1 MSEFVRRN
9 RGEPTIEIEF
19 ENNQSQIIET
29 KDLNIKQ
36 ILNLVESKAEE
47 MDTANKLKAA
57 GFHGQQLT
65 STWLAGTGRGRSAD
79 LGSVHKI
86 PRQQ

>member
-1 MSEFVRRN
+1 VCSN

-19 ENNQSQIIET
+19 DNNQSQVIAT
-29 KDLNIKQ
+29 KDLSIKQ
-36 ILNLVESKAEE
+36 ILSLVESKAEE

-57 GFHGQQLT
+57 GFQGQQLT
-65 STWLAGTGRGRSAD
+65 SNWSAGNGRSKSEG